1 MPRKGGRFTPQ
12 EQTFVAEYV
21 ATGSKR
27 AAGEAAGYASPLVK
41 ANHVLSRPAIA
52 AEVARLQLERLQ
64 NEILPLAVDVHKEL
78 LTAKGV
84 PAGARVQAVKLAY
97 DYVFGDNDKHDG
109 KELHEMSAE
118 QLQTQLDKLRRQQAR
133 IIAAEA
139 VVTDVEQAPGAGVF
153 D

>member
-1 MPRKGGRFTPQ
+1 MPLKNGKATPQ
-12 EQTFVAEYV
+12 ERVFVEAYV
-21 ATGSKR
+21 ANGDAR
-27 AAGEAAGYASPLVK
+27 VAAKAAGYRNPETSGYGVIA
-41 ANHVLSRPAIA
+41 RPAIA

-97 DYVFGDNDKHDG
+97 DYVFGDNDKHEG

-139 VVTDVEQAPGAGVF
+139 VVTDVEQVPGAGVF